1 MIAKGQLSLLNASA
15 TGRWFI
21 PGHLQLYASNAYR
34 RLYNDTAWKPYKS
47 RLAYLPKPQC
57 MLTLAFWIF
66 PSQQRR
72 TAPRSSGSP
81 SSQLYDLL
89 SVCKCF
95 SRLQTGLVCRPSP
108 LLARFQSCTP
118 SFGLSLSAEHRSMDR
133 RFETWKRSSPRVERE
148 SLASPNSSLCVKA
161 GGEKKKDVTTNSR
174 FRGTGHYNVIRAVL
188 FSSNV
193 LGWVKIGNGG
203 KSSTSRLDREKSRGG
218 KNCFLHLRKLLIKG
232 MMERIKV
239 LTFPCVTNV
248 SCLQNSRSSAQECV
262 E

>member
-1 MIAKGQLSLLNASA
+1 MIANGQLSLLNASA

-21 PGHLQLYASNAYR
+21 PGHLQLYAYR
-34 RLYNDTAWKPYKS
+34 RLYNDTVWKPYKS
-47 RLAYLPKPQC
+47 RLAYLPKPQF
-57 MLTLAFWIF
+57 MLTLAFWTF

-118 SFGLSLSAEHRSMDR
+118 SFGLSLSAEPRSMDR
-133 RFETWKRSSPRVERE
+133 RFETWKRSSPRVGRE
-148 SLASPNSSLCVKA
+148 SLPSPNSSLCVKA
-161 GGEKKKDVTTNSR
+161 GGEKKHVTTNSR
-174 FRGTGHYNVIRAVL
+174 FRGTGHYNLIRAVP

-193 LGWVKIGNGG
+193 LGWVKMGNGG
-203 KSSTSRLDREKSRGG
+203 KSSTSRLDREKSKGG
-218 KNCFLHLRKLLIKG
+218 KKMLSALK
-232 MMERIKV
+232 KV
-239 LTFPCVTNV
+239 
-248 SCLQNSRSSAQECV
+248 AD
-262 E
+262 